1 MTNPIYVDASPLPST
16 SQALVL
22 NSGSIAQPSNVS
34 KTDRFWS
41 SNRAPIT
48 DTTAEVL
55 EIDFATASL
64 VNRIAFDSV
73 RFPQTITLQYTR
85 DTHSDWLP
93 VIDAL
98 TGAPVVV
105 TTLESFPSILPS
117 PNAVSGHRHPQHDYD
132 GHWFRHSFEVA
143 PDDFQKLRFV
153 ITRNPSGNAPTD
165 VTGATVPYSVALQNV
180 EVGYEVRSKDDLP
193 RSTLEA
199 DSKQTSQTFGNS
211 IDLFNSNL
219 GFAQRTRY
227 AQNLIYNT
235 DSSAPFVWKSEPQP
249 VPSAVVNFYADLRD
263 TLGNPQIIDRI
274 FIDPLF
280 EGPFINLYYSNQ
292 TSVDT
297 FPSSRHALSATEASL
312 INGSIDSAGRI
323 NLGTFVNPYQ
333 LNIQAKASM
342 YIVTNGESFIQP
354 AVDGVNV
361 PYTKSYAQ
369 INNAS
374 LSFDP
379 SKDWWLG
386 MSFTPTGDPLVATT
400 GVFYPLF
407 SCSQFEIGYYNAI
420 DSITNVLTAY
430 AYLKTV
436 GGDLDSVPLDTNG
449 ANITEIQI
457 VAASHGGTLHLS
469 AARHGNTA
477 TVDIPASVA
486 FSGTLPDVLVIGGD
500 TKLERFSNPLISAF
514 ILKQETWTDDGFI
527 SDPTGYSYVSRF
539 PTQQELGGQNAL
551 VRFDPTQISASAPSG
566 FIGGPAF
573 AFENLTWTPIPR
585 TYAMH
590 RGAMILPATQAR
602 FWNLEITNLRPE
614 INDKFVPITRTYK
627 SFPASVV
634 TQFQSL
640 TSDVARSSY
649 DDLATNIQSQ
659 LAGAHP
665 YTDIPLYSGTGADS
679 QSFSDTEVYVAQ
691 DLTTADRLHALGS
704 EWSYRQWHPD
714 VRVPRFTSVG
724 IHTYDETSYQ
734 QTSSVSFYCGLRNIQ
749 FQRTTNT
756 VPQDRQI
763 LVEDFLDGSGMDP
776 NGAWIINNG
785 LSSGGSNYARSTS
798 VTMPTQ
804 RGVRAIQFAS
814 QQSDSKQISLYGDFS
829 DPNYNPA
836 NVTTWTATGDGKIL
850 GLTEVNNATDVALLV
865 SRQVHIGFWADVATT
880 HTADPVFTTFGD
892 GSYGAITRYNPATYP
907 ATNTLAGYS
916 TTYAD
921 LTNGVANSQ
930 FSGGVVSS
938 TVPLPNGGRLYAAAR
953 VTATSTLSQP
963 LWLQIIDGNTGGVLS
978 EQEMNVTKG
987 QIQEWS
993 TSVDTGVRSING
1005 TRWGDLDSLP
1015 IYPSFNDTFNRA
1027 DANSLGSMTP
1037 SGQAWVT
1044 TTTPHHIASNKAV
1057 TNVTGDRDEFD
1068 TKTPW
1073 GKLIITF
1080 PNLPTTTG
1088 KLLDLGGIIL
1098 RGNGALYST
1107 ITSDTFGSVTITSGH
1122 THTFEFI
1129 PTAAVSPGDTAV
1141 EHPYTLR
1148 VYDNGTLTNTIN
1160 TSHSF
1165 LTKRALLGDATQQFE
1180 DLTWIPGKAE
1190 VNLYNQMET
1199 LPVPASTDLVSAGPN
1214 TWTWAQPITGTL
1226 ASDKPRFRNWLF
1238 NGSFTYGTNTYAN
1251 NIQALSPGAS
1261 SLSAPTGLAVTATG
1275 APGSSA
1281 PLSTPTFSAYA
1292 TMFDAPT
1299 TTYFWKI
1306 TAISPIGETTG
1317 SSEVSAACQRGGYA
1331 TLTWT
1336 KVTGATGY
1344 NVYRSTTTGTETM
1357 IAKLGD
1363 VSSFVDLLTDPPLTG
1378 PTVPST
1384 NTTATY
1390 GTVAVADMMDQ
1401 YGTME
1406 LNVTTNPT
1414 GITAGTFPIA
1424 YLNYNVVTGNTI
1436 TLYDDGKIKDQAGT
1450 VLATISTFNPTAGRL
1465 SIRYLPAQLFS
1476 GTFKTTW
1483 GITGTDTQAIVVMQG
1498 STVKAVLHGTAVWD
1512 STVRGVGGA
1521 ASGTSAGTYSII
1533 EGPGWAPEGATL
1545 ATDMTQ
1551 VTWANA
1557 TNSNTVTYGLVSNFS
1572 TSTGSVQVR
1581 LVQKSPTDD
1590 FWFVQAI
1597 GLFWDPILWEFS
1609 CDDGKTWWPALDV
1622 RNDPNAVLQFPGN
1635 LTNYGYLKWRV
1646 TSFSPDMHI
1655 NHVAI
1660 RPWYSG
1666 ASAYDEVPRPT
1677 QLPLG
1682 PNLSPSDYY
1691 TRIENDPRWKT
1702 WSNPIPRWWWNAYQ
1716 SKN

>member
-1 MTNPIYVDASPLPST
+1 MTNPIYVDASPLTST
-16 SQALVL
+16 SQAIVL
-22 NSGSIAQPSNVS
+22 NGDTIAQPSNVS

-41 SNRAPIT
+41 SRRAPIS

-64 VNRIAFDSV
+64 ANRIAFDAV

-85 DTHSDWLP
+85 DTSANWLP
-93 VIDAL
+93 VLDAL

-105 TTLESFPSILPS
+105 SVLESFPAILPS
-117 PNAVSGHRHPQHDYD
+117 QNAVSGHRHPQHDYD
-132 GHWFRHSFEVA
+132 GHWVRHAFEIA

-165 VTGATVPYSVALQNV
+165 VTGASVPYSVALQNV
-180 EVGYEVRSKDDLP
+180 EVGYEIRSKDDLP

-227 AQNLIYNT
+227 AKNLIFNT
-235 DSSAPFVWKSEPQP
+235 DASAPFIWKCEPQP
-249 VPSAVVNFYADLRD
+249 FPSAVVNFYADLRD
-263 TLGNPQIIDRI
+263 STGNPQIIDRI

-280 EGPFINLYYSNQ
+280 EGPFINVYYSNQ

-297 FPSSRHALSATEASL
+297 FPSSRHALNGTEASL
-312 INGSIDSAGRI
+312 INGSIDSLGRI

-333 LNIQAKASM
+333 LNMQAKASM
-342 YIVTNGESFIQP
+342 FIVTNNEVFIP
-354 AVDGVNV
+354 PTTPSVDV

-369 INNAS
+369 INNAT

-386 MSFTPTGDPLVATT
+386 MAFTPTGDPLAAAT
-400 GVFYPLF
+400 GVFYPIF

-420 DSITNVLTAY
+420 DSITNVPTAY

-436 GGDLDSVPLDTNG
+436 NGDLDSVPLDTNG
-449 ANITEIQI
+449 SNLSDIQI

-469 AARHGNTA
+469 AARHGTTN

-486 FSGTLPDVLVIGGD
+486 FSGTLPSVLIVGAD
-500 TKLERFSNPLISAF
+500 TKLERFSNPTVSAF

-527 SDPTGYSYVSRF
+527 ANPTGYSYVSRF
-539 PTQQELGGQNAL
+539 PTQVELGGQNAL
-551 VRFDPTQISASAPSG
+551 VRFDPTLVSASAPSG

-590 RGAMILPATQAR
+590 RGSMILPATKAR

-614 INDKFVPITRTYK
+614 INDKFVPIKRTFK
-627 SFPASVV
+627 TFPAEVV
-634 TQFQSL
+634 GQFSAV
-640 TSDVARSSY
+640 TDVARTSY
-649 DDLATNIQSQ
+649 DDLATNIQAQ
-659 LAGAHP
+659 LA
-665 YTDIPLYSGTGADS
+665 YTSTYPDIPTYTGTGSDT

-691 DLTTADRLHALGS
+691 DPHTADRLNALGT

-714 VRVPRFTSVG
+714 TRVPRFTKVG
-724 IHTYDETSYQ
+724 LHQYDETDYE
-734 QTSSVSFYCGLRNIQ
+734 QTSNVSFYCGLRNIQ

-756 VPQDRQI
+756 VPQDHQVI
-763 LVEDFLDGSGMDP
+763 LEDFLDTSGVDP
-776 NGAWIINNG
+776 NGGWIIDNG

-798 VTMPTQ
+798 ATMPTQ

-814 QQSDSKQISLYGDFS
+814 QQSDSKQINLYGDFGS
-829 DPNYNPA
+829 AGYDPNNI
-836 NVTTWTATGDGKIL
+836 TTWTATGDGKIL
-850 GLTEVNNATDVALLV
+850 GLTQVNNATDAALLV
-865 SRQVHIGFWADVATT
+865 SRQVHIGFWADVAVS
-880 HTADPVFTTFGD
+880 HTADPVFTTFGN
-892 GSYGAITRYNPATYP
+892 GSYGAITKYNPATYP

-921 LTNGVANSQ
+921 LTNSVANSQ

-938 TVPLPNGGRLYAAAR
+938 TVPLPAGGRVYAAAR
-953 VTATSTLSQP
+953 VTATSTLTQP

-978 EQEMNVTKG
+978 EQQMNVTKG

-993 TSVDTGVRSING
+993 TSVDTGVFSING
-1005 TRWGDLDSLP
+1005 VRWGDLDSLP
-1015 IYPSFNDTFNRA
+1015 TYPSFNDTFNRA

-1037 SGQAWVT
+1037 SGQGWATTSVT
-1044 TTTPHHIASNKAV
+1044 GHHIVSNKAV
-1057 TNVTGDRDEFD
+1057 TNLTGDRDEFD

-1073 GKLIITF
+1073 GKWTITF

-1088 KLLDLGGIIL
+1088 QLLDLGGIIL
-1098 RGNGALYST
+1098 RGNGSLYST
-1107 ITSDTFGSVTITSGH
+1107 ITSDTLGSVTITSGH

-1129 PTAAVSPGDTAV
+1129 PTAAVSPGDTAI
-1141 EHPYTLR
+1141 ELPYTLR

-1160 TSHSF
+1160 LAHSF
-1165 LTKRALLGDATQQFE
+1165 TTKRALLGDATQQFE
-1180 DLTWIPGKAE
+1180 DLTWVPGKAE
-1190 VNLYNQMET
+1190 VNIYNQMET
-1199 LPVPASTDLVSAGPN
+1199 LPVPVANNLVASGPN
-1214 TWTWAQPITGTL
+1214 TWTWAQSIAGSL
-1226 ASDKPRFRNWLF
+1226 LSDKPRYRNWLF
-1238 NGSFTYGTNTYAN
+1238 KGSFTYGTSNYN
-1251 NIQALSPGAS
+1251 YNIQALAPGAS
-1261 SLSAPTGLAVTATG
+1261 SLTAPTGLAVAATG

-1281 PLSTPTFSAYA
+1281 PVSTPTFSAYA
-1292 TMFDAPT
+1292 TMFAAPT
-1299 TTYFWKI
+1299 QTYFWKI
-1306 TAISPIGETTG
+1306 TAINDVGETTG
-1317 SSEVSAACQRGGYA
+1317 SSEVSATCQAGGYA

-1363 VSSFVDLLTDPPLTG
+1363 VSSFVDNLATPPLTG
-1378 PTVPST
+1378 PTVPTT
-1384 NTTATY
+1384 NTTAGY

-1424 YLNYNVVTGNTI
+1424 YLNYNVATGNTI
-1436 TLYDDGKIKDQAGT
+1436 TLYDDGNIKDQNGT
-1450 VLATISTFNPTAGRL
+1450 VLATIATFNPTAGRL
-1465 SIRYLPAQLFS
+1465 LIRYLPAQLFS
-1476 GTFKTTW
+1476 SGFKTTW

-1521 ASGTSAGTYSII
+1521 ASGTTAGTYSII

-1545 ATDMTQ
+1545 ATDMSQ

-1557 TNSNTVTYGLVSNFS
+1557 TNSNTITYGLASGFS
-1572 TSTGSVQVR
+1572 TTSGNIQVR

-1660 RPWYSG
+1660 RPWYAG
-1666 ASAYDEVPRPT
+1666 AGAYDELPRPT

-1682 PNLSPSDYY
+1682 PNLTPSDYY
-1691 TRIENDPRWKT
+1691 TRIENDPRWKA
-1702 WSNPIPRWWWNAYQ
+1702 WSNPVPRWWWNAYK